1 MQIKRPQKNV
11 CILLITFILLIGMC
25 FDRVQTDSCLPYAA
39 SEISDEL
46 YEHTS
51 STLKDTHDTSFSYQI
66 YSESILTR
74 QVSSFVHN
82 QFARRIL
89 STKSGKGNS
98 LAFFLLYLL
107 PLLLSS
113 ILISDAYEF
122 QPDIRNNSIII
133 QYIHHKDGKKSKLSF

>member
-25 FDRVQTDSCLPYAA
+25 FDRVQTDSYLPYTALEA
-39 SEISDEL
+39 SDEISDITTAL
-46 YEHTS
+46 
-51 STLKDTHDTSFSYQI
+51 LQDTHNTSFSNQI
-66 YSESILTR
+66 YSETNLGR
-74 QVSSFVHN
+74 QASSFSHN
-82 QFARRIL
+82 QVTRRCFN
-89 STKSGKGNS
+89 TKEGKGNRF
-98 LAFFLLYLL
+98 AFFWLHLL

-122 QPDIRNNSIII
+122 QPDIRNTSIII